1 MLVDR
6 KTGKHSMMMGPM
18 FLHQRKTFE
27 SYNFFF
33 SKLVGMNKD
42 MAAVL
47 AFGTD
52 GKEALA
58 QALQRNFYHALHLRC
73 FTHFKDNCKEQLK
86 LIPHGVQ
93 AEFLADVFGGIKNK
107 IKEEGMYCMWALTF
121 LLWSQTLQIP
131 YPRATNER
139 EIFVPKQI

>member
-18 FLHQRKTFE
+18 LLHQRKTFE

-47 AFGTD
+47 AFGID
-52 GKEALA
+52 GEEALT

-73 FTHFKDNCKEQLK
+73 LVLHPF
-86 LIPHGVQ
+86 
-93 AEFLADVFGGIKNK
+93 
-107 IKEEGMYCMWALTF
+107 
-121 LLWSQTLQIP
+121 
-131 YPRATNER
+131 
-139 EIFVPKQI
+139 